1 MDLNSLRYIVVEG
14 AIGVG
19 KTSLARKLALKLGRD
34 VLLEAPADNPFLE
47 RFYAEP
53 ERYALATQ
61 LNFLFQRAD
70 QVKTLSQ
77 MSLFSRGV
85 VADFLLE
92 KDPLFAALT
101 LSSDELT
108 LYHKLYSHL
117 QPQSPKPDL
126 VIALQAPTDVLVQR
140 VAHRGIRFEQQM
152 SARYLARLSDAYTR
166 FFHNYDA
173 APVLFVNTEGL
184 NFVDSTSDVALLLAR
199 IASMRGE
206 REFFNVASID

>member
-1 MDLNSLRYIVVEG
+1 MSASSQSLQGLLTVSQTCVSQGHVAQRTSPTQHLS
-14 AIGVG
+14 ATSRTSPTSRGV
-19 KTSLARKLALKLGRD
+19 
-34 VLLEAPADNPFLE
+34 N
-47 RFYAEP
+47 EP
-53 ERYALATQ
+53 ERFALATQ

-108 LYHKLYSHL
+108 LYHKLYSYL

-126 VIALQAPTDVLVQR
+126 VIALQAPTDVLMQR

-152 SARYLARLSDAYTR
+152 HPSYLARLSDAYTR
-166 FFHNYDA
+166 FFHNYDG
-173 APVLFVNTEGL
+173 APVMFVNTEGL
-184 NFVDSTSDVALLLAR
+184 NFVDSASDVELLLAR
-199 IASMRGE
+199 VAGMRGE
-206 REFFNVASID
+206 REFFNVASVA

>member
-1 MDLNSLRYIVVEG
+1 MELNELRYIVVEG

-19 KTSLARKLALKLGRD
+19 KTSLARKLALKLGCD
-34 VLLEAPADNPFLE
+34 LLLEASADNPFLE

-53 ERYALATQ
+53 ERFALATQ

-77 MSLFSRGV
+77 MGLFSRGV

-101 LSSDELT
+101 LSPDELT

-117 QPQSPKPDL
+117 QPESPKPDL

-140 VAHRGIRFEQQM
+140 VAHRGIRYEQQM
-152 SARYLARLSDAYTR
+152 RPNYLARLSDAYTR
-166 FFHNYDA
+166 FFHNYDG

-184 NFVDSTSDVALLLAR
+184 NFVESPNDVELLLAR
-199 IASMRGE
+199 IVAMRGV
-206 REFFNVASID
+206 REFLNVAPSE

>member
-1 MDLNSLRYIVVEG
+1 MELSALRYIVVEG

-34 VLLEAPADNPFLE
+34 LLLEAPADNPFLE

-53 ERYALATQ
+53 ERFALATQ

-152 SARYLARLSDAYTR
+152 DPSYLARLADAYTR
-166 FFHNYDA
+166 FFHNYDE

-184 NFVDSTSDVALLLAR
+184 NFVNSPSDVELLLAR
-199 IASMRGE
+199 VVGMRGE
-206 REFFNVASID
+206 REFFNVASIP

>member
-1 MDLNSLRYIVVEG
+1 MELSTLRYIVVEG

-34 VLLEAPADNPFLE
+34 LLLEAPTENPFLE

-152 SARYLARLSDAYTR
+152 NPSYLARLADAYTR
-166 FFHNYDA
+166 FFHNYDE

-184 NFVDSTSDVALLLAR
+184 NFVNSPSDVELLLAR
-199 IASMRGE
+199 VVGMRGE
-206 REFFNVASID
+206 REFFNVASIP